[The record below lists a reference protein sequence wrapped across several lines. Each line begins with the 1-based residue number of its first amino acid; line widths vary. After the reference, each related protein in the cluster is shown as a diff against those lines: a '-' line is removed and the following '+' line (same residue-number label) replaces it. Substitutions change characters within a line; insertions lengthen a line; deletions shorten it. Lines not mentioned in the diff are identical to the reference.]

1 MNLVSVLIDG
11 NMVKQG
17 RGKVEAG
24 GRGMEIKNG
33 PVVEQ
38 RSRRMGIRWWIC
50 TLLFLASTINYMD
63 RALVGVLKP
72 TLQKELGWNE
82 IDFSNVIFW
91 FQVAYAAGYLFAGR
105 IIDLIG
111 VRIGY
116 ALAVVFWSLAAM
128 AHRLR
133 GRFLDSAWRDLDWDW
148 PREGIFPRPSNRS
161 VNGFPGKSARWPRDC
176 SMGARASARC

>member
-1 MNLVSVLIDG
+1 
-11 NMVKQG
+11 
-17 RGKVEAG
+17 
-24 GRGMEIKNG
+24 MEIKNG

-105 IIDLIG
+105 LIDLIG

-128 AHRLR
+128 AHSLAQTVF
-133 GRFLDSAWRDLDWDW
+133 GFGMARFGLGLA
-148 PREGIFPRPSNRS
+148 EGGNFPAAIKS
-161 VNGFPGKSARWPRDC
+161 VERMVSPGKSARWPRDC